1 MSPLSASPII
11 KNFIVTGKSSRPT
24 YLDISAEGVE
34 FRSADNIW
42 GKEIPAVQAVLDGEK
57 TQSLSAGGTL
67 AWIMEA
73 TEKGLIDTDLKFGS
87 PDGIEQVLKNIAYG
101 RNIGRDMAMGT
112 RYLSEKYGG
121 KEFAIQIF
129 F

>member
-1 MSPLSASPII
+1 LSPLSASPII

-67 AWIMEA
+67 AWVMEA
-73 TEKGLIDTDLKFGS
+73 TGKGLIDTDLKFGS